1 MGFTAK
7 KEGNRLFD
15 LVKALGDLT
24 LDDFLLDYTQP
35 VLLQIPV
42 EGAFSDLQEAGDRV
56 TKPLGAAIPAN
67 AASTLHLSV
76 EDLGGLRRSKNVEQA
91 LVHFLPDQPL
101 VTLGRAPEC
110 DLVLSVTGVSR
121 KHAELTKEIGR
132 WLLTDLG
139 SHNGSFL
146 NGKKLEP
153 NIPTPVK
160 DKNNLW
166 FGSYR
171 ALFLFPEQVY
181 NLALN
186 LRKKST

>member
-1 MGFTAK
+1 MAFIAR

-15 LVKALGDLT
+15 IVKELGGVT

-35 VLLQIPV
+35 CLLQIPV
-42 EGAFSDLQEAGDRV
+42 EGAFSDLEAKGERA
-56 TKPLGAAIPAN
+56 TKPLGEPPGSN

-76 EDLGGLRRSKNVEQA
+76 KDLGGLRRSRNVEQA

-110 DLVLSVTGVSR
+110 DLILSATGVSR
-121 KHAELTKEIGR
+121 KHAELSKKVGH

-139 SHNGSFL
+139 SHNGSFV
-146 NGKKLEP
+146 NGTKLEP
-153 NIPTPVK
+153 DTPTPVK

-171 ALFLFPEQVY
+171 SLFLFPEQVF